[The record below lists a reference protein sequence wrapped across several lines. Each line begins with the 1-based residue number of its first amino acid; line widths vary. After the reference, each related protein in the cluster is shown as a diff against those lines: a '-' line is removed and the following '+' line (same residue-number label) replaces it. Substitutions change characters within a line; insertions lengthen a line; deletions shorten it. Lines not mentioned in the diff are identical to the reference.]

1 MKPSTAPSRSS
12 NQSSE
17 DDLYKFLS
25 NSNFR
30 KKYNKILNL
39 AKKYRVK
46 EAKIDYLKTC
56 IEEQLISSDF
66 NLLRPRHS
74 QPAYDTVREASK
86 SASIE
91 LMRIALLENES
102 EATELIKALTDSF
115 NNICLSA
122 DSDVREQLKCRLQS
136 KSQSFKLRAEKFTE
150 IKLNKLRNKD
160 PSPSVFSPEN
170 IVKKKKRKWIK
181 KSKYKRIKKSL
192 LRQRISVVFNYS
204 SITLTPSMEK
214 VLNRGLNFAIM
225 PLKLNLTQVLVDYK
239 RFE

>member
-91 LMRIALLENES
+91 LMRIALQENES
-102 EATELIKALTDSF
+102 EATELIKSTH
-115 NNICLSA
+115 
-122 DSDVREQLKCRLQS
+122 
-136 KSQSFKLRAEKFTE
+136 
-150 IKLNKLRNKD
+150 
-160 PSPSVFSPEN
+160 
-170 IVKKKKRKWIK
+170 
-181 KSKYKRIKKSL
+181 
-192 LRQRISVVFNYS
+192 
-204 SITLTPSMEK
+204 
-214 VLNRGLNFAIM
+214 
-225 PLKLNLTQVLVDYK
+225 
-239 RFE
+239 